1 MTNFW
6 KEVLVLVF
14 SDSALRNANI
24 DLFGRA
30 RSFSGGAPDPPPLFS
45 RHTPCPNRLS
55 CVTEGLGETPET
67 ERAS

>member
-30 RSFSGGAPDPPPLFS
+30 RSFSGGAPDPPPFVL
-45 RHTPCPNRLS
+45 TPHPLPQQAFLCN
-55 CVTEGLGETPET
+55 
-67 ERAS
+67 